1 MEIFYLWPS
10 SDTPYR
16 CGVEFVVS
24 CYVDQV
30 FALVSVDPTVS
41 WPGKNLEVHLYK
53 TSFGACAAF
62 LANYD
67 TSSWAKVPFGN
78 GQYDLPPWSIS
89 ILPDCKTEVFN
100 TAKVGAPRFHRK
112 MTPINNAFNWQSYN
126 EQPAASGGESSI
138 TTAALL
144 EQVGVTRDSSDYLWY
159 MIDVNISPNEAFLKN
174 GQYLVLTAMSVGH
187 VLHVFVNGQLSGT
200 AYGGLDNPKLTFS
213 SGVKLWAGNNNIS
226 LLSVAVGLS
235 NVGLHYETWNVGVL
249 GPVTLKGLNKGE
261 RDLSKQKW
269 SYKTGLK
276 GESLN
281 LHTATGSSAVKWSQ
295 GSFLSKKQSLTWY
308 KETQRSFQIS
318 PCATMISLMQ
328 QTDLIDVIAPNLLVF
343 QDTSSLI
350 LDLCCKEDRRITD
363 RVAVMIECLWKN
375 INDLVWDNEK
385 EEASKFV
392 GFDELEFTR
401 YIGWLKCNVDAS
413 FNHCLGTTS
422 RGWCLRDDHDI
433 FVTTSAAW
441 DGGTLSVIEAEALAL
456 KETIQGVIS
465 LNHNFVVFES
475 DSQKVIHALR
485 SNFLGNS

>member
-1 MEIFYLWPS
+1 MS
-10 SDTPYR
+10 
-16 CGVEFVVS
+16 
-24 CYVDQV
+24 
-30 FALVSVDPTVS
+30 ALVSVDPTVS
-41 WPGKNLEVHLYK
+41 WPRKNLEVHLYKTSFGACAAFLANYDTSSWAKVPFGNGQYDLPPWSISILPDCKTEVFNTAKVHLYK

-112 MTPINNAFNWQSYN
+112 MTPVNSAFNWQSYN

-159 MIDVNISPNEAFLKN
+159 MTDVNISPNEAFLKN
-174 GQYLVLTAMSVGH
+174 GQYPVLTAMSADH
-187 VLHVFVNGQLSGT
+187 VLHVFVNGQLLGT

-213 SGVKLWAGNNNIS
+213 SGVKLWAGNNKIS

-235 NVGLHYETWNVGVL
+235 NVGLHYKTWNVGVL
-249 GPVTLKGLNKGE
+249 GPVTLKGLNEGA

-281 LHTATGSSAVKWSQ
+281 LHTTTGSSAVKWSQ

-308 KETQRSFQIS
+308 KTTFSAPAGNDPLALDMSSMGKGEIWVNGKSIGRHWPGYIARGNCGSCNYAGTFTDSKCRTNCGQPTQKWYHFPRSWLNSGRNFLVVLEEWGGD
-318 PCATMISLMQ
+318 PTGISLVKR
-328 QTDLIDVIAPNLLVF
+328 T
-343 QDTSSLI
+343 
-350 LDLCCKEDRRITD
+350 
-363 RVAVMIECLWKN
+363 
-375 INDLVWDNEK
+375 
-385 EEASKFV
+385 
-392 GFDELEFTR
+392 
-401 YIGWLKCNVDAS
+401 
-413 FNHCLGTTS
+413 
-422 RGWCLRDDHDI
+422 
-433 FVTTSAAW
+433 
-441 DGGTLSVIEAEALAL
+441 
-456 KETIQGVIS
+456 
-465 LNHNFVVFES
+465 
-475 DSQKVIHALR
+475 
-485 SNFLGNS
+485 